1 MTATADIARI
11 IAQEEAIAFTR
22 FDEAE
27 AFALGSR
34 MRDRALEDDLP
45 IVVDIRTWDRPLFYA
60 ALPGSSASNADWARR
75 KINVVKM
82 FHKSTFRM
90 FLEQGASVQELGARH
105 GLSASEYVLAGGAF
119 PIRVEGAG
127 VIGAIAISG
136 LPQREDHALVVSV
149 LCAHLG
155 LDAEALALPSE

>member
-1 MTATADIARI
+1 MTIADDIAKI
-11 IAQEEAIAFTR
+11 IAQEQAIAFAS

-34 MRDRALEDDLP
+34 MRERALADELP
-45 IVVDIRTWDRPLFYA
+45 IIVDIRTWDRPLFYA
-60 ALPGSSASNADWARR
+60 AMPGSTASNADWARR

-82 FHKSTFRM
+82 FHKSTLRM
-90 FLEQGASVQELGARH
+90 FLEQGGSVQEIGARH
-105 GLSASEYVLAGGAF
+105 GLSVSDYVLAGGAF

-136 LPQREDHALVVSV
+136 LPQRQDHAVVVEV

-155 LDAEALALPSE
+155 LDGHALALAAD